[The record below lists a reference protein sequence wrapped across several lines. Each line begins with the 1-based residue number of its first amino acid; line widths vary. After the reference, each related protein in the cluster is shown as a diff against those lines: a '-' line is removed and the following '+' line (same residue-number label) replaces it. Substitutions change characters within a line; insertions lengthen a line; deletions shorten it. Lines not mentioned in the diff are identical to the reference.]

1 MPTAAKTKGK
11 AMSEHIVVTTQ
22 EGIRTIRINRPD
34 KKNALTQAM
43 YAALAEAVEAGDR
56 DDAVRVFVLTGTGDV
71 FTAGNDLN
79 DFLQVGDIAAS
90 PAAAFLGALS
100 ATRKPVVAA
109 VNGLAIGIGA
119 TMLLHCDLVVAAE
132 GARLQFPFINLA
144 LVPEA
149 ASSLLLPRLVGY
161 HRAAE
166 MLMLGDPFDAAT
178 GREVGLINRV
188 VAADQ
193 VMAVAGE
200 LATRLADKPATALR
214 LTKMLMKTEGDGV
227 AARLGTEFQA
237 FGDCLASPELKE
249 AVAAFFERRQP
260 DFRGL

>member
-1 MPTAAKTKGK
+1 
-11 AMSEHIVVTTQ
+11 MSDQIIVTT
-22 EGIRTIRINRPD
+22 ENGVRTIRINRPD

-43 YAALAEAVEAGDR
+43 YQGLADAVAEGDG
-56 DDAVRVFVLTGTGDV
+56 DDAVRVFVLTGTGDA

-79 DFLQVGDIAAS
+79 DFLKVGDICAS
-90 PAAAFLGALS
+90 PAAAFLRALS
-100 ATRKPVVAA
+100 STAKPVVAA

-149 ASSLLLPRLVGY
+149 ASSLLLPRLAGH

-166 MLMLGDPFDAAT
+166 LLMLGEPFDAAF
-178 GREVGLINRV
+178 GREIGLVNRV
-188 VAADQ
+188 VPADQ
-193 VMAVAGE
+193 VAAVAAD
-200 LATRLADKPATALR
+200 LATRLADKPAAALR
-214 LTKMLMKTEGDGV
+214 LTKMLMKAEGDGV

-237 FGDCLASPELKE
+237 FGRCLQSPELKE
-249 AVAAFFERRQP
+249 AVTAFFERRP
-260 DFRGL
+260 PNFRAV